1 MKIQIIEKLDKFLG
15 ERPQIKEEFE
25 IVYLMVE
32 LRKLLDRERGRNH
45 QNQDSLVRFH
55 ADWTLHTDKRKIT
68 APMKEIMKKIDDSI
82 DTYPKDGN
90 IDFLL
95 LPEFRAELIKLLE
108 EHGLPNDFCIK
119 DENWLVFITTLT
131 QVLSDQPIINP
142 TDNITEFRYVDIK
155 RKGIMANIDFG
166 GTKAGSSITLGFGM

>member
-1 MKIQIIEKLDKFLG
+1 MKEQIVEKLSQFLN

-32 LRKLLDRERGRNH
+32 LRKLLDREREGNH

-55 ADWTLHTDKRKIT
+55 ADWVLHTDKKHIT
-68 APMKEIMKKIDDSI
+68 DPMKEIMQKIDDSI

-95 LPEFRAELIKLLE
+95 LPEFRAELTQLLE
-108 EHGLPNDFCIK
+108 KYGLPSDFCK
-119 DENWLVFITTLT
+119 EDNLWLIFINGLT
-131 QVLSDQPIINP
+131 QVLADQPIINP
-142 TDNITEFRYVDIK
+142 TDNIAEFRYIDVK
-155 RKGIMANIDFG
+155 KEGVMASIDFK
-166 GTKAGSSITLGFGM
+166 GTKAGGSITLGFGL